1 MDSANQKKSK
11 IIKIKHLFI
20 RAQILEA
27 IFYFSVII

>member
-11 IIKIKHLFI
+11 IINMKHPFI

-27 IFYFSVII
+27 IFYFSVLI